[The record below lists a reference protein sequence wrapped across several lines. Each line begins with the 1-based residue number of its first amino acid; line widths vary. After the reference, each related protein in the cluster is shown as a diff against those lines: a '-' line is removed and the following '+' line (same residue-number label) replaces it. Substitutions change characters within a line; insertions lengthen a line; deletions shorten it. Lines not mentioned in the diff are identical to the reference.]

1 MKFFHL
7 GCSHMSSDESA
18 VSVHQHMD
26 RLKSSLCVKRGRYVA
41 MALRMVVSEALGYV
55 SVGCFACERGTDTG
69 FGESA
74 P

>member
-1 MKFFHL
+1 
-7 GCSHMSSDESA
+7 
-18 VSVHQHMD
+18 
-26 RLKSSLCVKRGRYVA
+26 

-69 FGESA
+69 LGASA